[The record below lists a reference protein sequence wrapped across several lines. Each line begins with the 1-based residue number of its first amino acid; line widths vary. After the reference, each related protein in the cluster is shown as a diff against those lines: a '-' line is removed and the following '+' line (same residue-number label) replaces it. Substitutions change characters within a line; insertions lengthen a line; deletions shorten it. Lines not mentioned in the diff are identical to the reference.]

1 MAYIFLT
8 SFLTETS
15 DDDPFGDDTGGKGKT
30 AAHGKGK
37 HRKEQRKSSVKKTVK
52 PEPPPSRGGKK
63 LDAFG
68 SDSSMDDDDVL
79 SPESMNTP
87 SPQADNERKD
97 DAAVIASKPEQFERA
112 RDRQRLSSDSS
123 SSSSSSG
130 SSHSGGGSGNGSDSD
145 SGGGGGSAHSPA
157 TSDSPARDRHR
168 HRSHHNDDD
177 DAKSSAAHP
186 DSDHS
191 GQALTPAT
199 AEPPQGK
206 EFNAHEHSSPEEG
219 EVISPVKQAP
229 AAASASLNM
238 ATPESALTPQT
249 DDSGDV
255 MTSQGQFKS
264 PNEYYSSPSAQFQ
277 SPVRQKQ
284 ATYRD
289 VYSAIVGEDKQ
300 LRDEK
305 PNVDDDE
312 RAGMA
317 VLSPETVDIHHDTA
331 PNGEVLAVLLQLQ
344 QRLMA
349 VKNKDTL
356 RSIVR
361 IITEAGGGC
370 ISKST
375 FDFDLCRL
383 DANTLRL
390 IQSYVND
397 ANNHVM

>member
-1 MAYIFLT
+1 
-8 SFLTETS
+8 
-15 DDDPFGDDTGGKGKT
+15 
-30 AAHGKGK
+30 
-37 HRKEQRKSSVKKTVK
+37 
-52 PEPPPSRGGKK
+52 
-63 LDAFG
+63 
-68 SDSSMDDDDVL
+68 
-79 SPESMNTP
+79 
-87 SPQADNERKD
+87 
-97 DAAVIASKPEQFERA
+97 
-112 RDRQRLSSDSS
+112 
-123 SSSSSSG
+123 
-130 SSHSGGGSGNGSDSD
+130 
-145 SGGGGGSAHSPA
+145 
-157 TSDSPARDRHR
+157 
-168 HRSHHNDDD
+168 
-177 DAKSSAAHP
+177 
-186 DSDHS
+186 
-191 GQALTPAT
+191 
-199 AEPPQGK
+199 
-206 EFNAHEHSSPEEG
+206 
-219 EVISPVKQAP
+219 
-229 AAASASLNM
+229 
-238 ATPESALTPQT
+238 
-249 DDSGDV
+249 